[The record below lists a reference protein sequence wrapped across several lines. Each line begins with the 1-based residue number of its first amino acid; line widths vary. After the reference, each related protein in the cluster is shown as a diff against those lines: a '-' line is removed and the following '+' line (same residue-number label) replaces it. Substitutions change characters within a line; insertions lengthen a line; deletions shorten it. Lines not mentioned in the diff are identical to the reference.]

1 MVLDPSGLRWL
12 RQTAFAVDR
21 GAAFYN
27 SAPIPYDV
35 AFVASRLFAIGLPL
49 VAVLATIRRDRR
61 GDRTRHRAKP
71 RAAGKPQT
79 VAVPPPLAS
88 LGMTA
93 SRPSALASVGVI
105 VRSELSALVRQPA
118 VALFGVLLLAL
129 IGEAAASAEVEGA
142 RVLLTTGV
150 LAVSALEVV
159 TFLLALVLLFVL
171 VEAVHRDRATGF
183 DAVLYATQV
192 RTGALLAG
200 KTLAALALMALLMM
214 ASALMALLLVALLG
228 DGRVDVLPLV
238 VTWGGI
244 AGSSLVLWGAF
255 SLVLA
260 VTFGRAAAYALGLT
274 ALGGT
279 LFAALSGALTWAT
292 NWPVAGALRWSDFG
306 LFELDWTP
314 LLLNRALVLCAA
326 VALGL
331 AAWRLFERTERDP
344 SRRLDRLGV
353 RSLLHTFGPALPF
366 AAAALVLAGILT
378 TRIDAG
384 YQGDVARGWADT
396 YWRSNAAEWSGAPA
410 PSRTHVDLRIR
421 LVPDRHQVQID
432 GTYTLVNPTN
442 QPMERVPFTVRP
454 ALGDVAW
461 RVGGEVVDAEV
472 ESGLHVLP
480 LALAPGDTLDVGFSF
495 VGTYP
500 DGFSRDGGGAEQFV
514 LPSGVLLH
522 TLRDDFLP
530 SPGFLDALGPAGA
543 LPRRLLPGSPLPP
556 AVGDATLF
564 TTRVEVTAPRA
575 LTVNGVG
582 EKTDEREAG
591 DERTVVWESRTPVS
605 ALNVVAA
612 RYAVR
617 RSQGAAL
624 FFHPDHEANVDTM
637 LHTLSAARRHFGAW
651 FAPYPWEELRL
662 SAFPDHA
669 RLAQG
674 FPSNIVFS
682 EGIGFLVRN
691 EGEAP
696 LPVVVTAHE
705 AAHQWFGN
713 RLLPADAPGAD
724 FLIEGLAQYAT
735 ARLLEAEQGNA
746 ARQSFLRDREADYV
760 P

>member
-1 MVLDPSGLRWL
+1 
-12 RQTAFAVDR
+12 
-21 GAAFYN
+21 
-27 SAPIPYDV
+27 
-35 AFVASRLFAIGLPL
+35 
-49 VAVLATIRRDRR
+49 
-61 GDRTRHRAKP
+61 
-71 RAAGKPQT
+71 
-79 VAVPPPLAS
+79 
-88 LGMTA
+88 MTA

-292 NWPVAGALRWSDFG
+292 NWPAVGALRWSDFG

-314 LLLNRALVLCAA
+314 LLLNRALLLCAA

-384 YQGDVARGWADT
+384 YQGDVARGWANT

-410 PSRTHVDLRIR
+410 PSRTHIDLRIR

-472 ESGLHVLP
+472 ESGTARLAAGARAGRHPRRRLFVRRHVSRRILARRRRSRAVRPTVRRAPAYATRRLPP
-480 LALAPGDTLDVGFSF
+480 LARIPRRA
-495 VGTYP
+495 
-500 DGFSRDGGGAEQFV
+500 R
-514 LPSGVLLH
+514 SG
-522 TLRDDFLP
+522 
-530 SPGFLDALGPAGA
+530 GA

-556 AVGDATLF
+556 AVGGATLF
-564 TTRVEVTAPRA
+564 TTRVAVTAPRA

-591 DERTVVWESRTPVS
+591 DERTVVWESRDSGIGVKRSRGAVCGS
-605 ALNVVAA
+605 AKSGRCPLLPPRPRGKRRHDAA
-612 RYAVR
+612 HAFR
-617 RSQGAAL
+617 GAA
-624 FFHPDHEANVDTM
+624 A
-637 LHTLSAARRHFGAW
+637 
-651 FAPYPWEELRL
+651 LR
-662 SAFPDHA
+662 SVV
-669 RLAQG
+669 LAVSVG
-674 FPSNIVFS
+674 RSC
-682 EGIGFLVRN
+682 
-691 EGEAP
+691 A
-696 LPVVVTAHE
+696 
-705 AAHQWFGN
+705 
-713 RLLPADAPGAD
+713 
-724 FLIEGLAQYAT
+724 
-735 ARLLEAEQGNA
+735 
-746 ARQSFLRDREADYV
+746 
-760 P
+760 